1 MTKRK
6 TYTAKF
12 SNGEV
17 IRRQTVT
24 ARVYVRLRIKPF
36 GAVRLWVFRRCSVFR
51 LSGTNDGSVHIGEMG
66 VASSFWSDRRRK
78 SENFCGKSDHAP
90 RSQRRSRWSDGRRAF
105 GRSATDVALAHRAV
119 LLRNEF
125 MARTRINL
133 ATYMHSKA
141 RQMSQAGDALRSSI
155 GTWWSANDTAAF

>member
-51 LSGTNDGSVHIGEMG
+51 L
-66 VASSFWSDRRRK
+66 R
-78 SENFCGKSDHAP
+78 
-90 RSQRRSRWSDGRRAF
+90 
-105 GRSATDVALAHRAV
+105 
-119 LLRNEF
+119 
-125 MARTRINL
+125 ARTRIFESRNGEGIPSV
-133 ATYMHSKA
+133 TQ
-141 RQMSQAGDALRSSI
+141 RE
-155 GTWWSANDTAAF
+155 

>member
-6 TYTAKF
+6 TYKAKF

-90 RSQRRSRWSDGRRAF
+90 RSQRRSRWSDGRRTF
-105 GRSATDVALAHRAV
+105 GWSAMTSR
-119 LLRNEF
+119 LRTADRETLR
-125 MARTRINL
+125 MVDGRRVRVVGARTRVNRRTPASGIRCFPSW
-133 ATYMHSKA
+133 H
-141 RQMSQAGDALRSSI
+141 
-155 GTWWSANDTAAF
+155 